1 MVGWVGLLVVVVVGG
16 GGVCVCAD
24 DSLGETCLTELSMLW
39 RRVWMASGVLVA
51 EGIPIKLQE

>member
-1 MVGWVGLLVVVVVGG
+1 MLLVVVVVV
-16 GGVCVCAD
+16 VCVCAD